1 MRSASQRTDRY
12 HARIVQRRRSMK
24 VFGIVGRKNSG
35 KTHLVTRLVRL
46 ASRRGLRVSTIKHAH
61 HSFDIDRPGKD
72 SHLHREAGA
81 HEVLVASAERWA
93 LMHEHRGAPEPS
105 LVGTAVEAGA
115 LRPGAGRGFQARSEP
130 AARGVPRQLRAGA
143 AGFRGPGHPGGGDRR
158 RRDFCRHAAI
168 CRACRSMTTR
178 RCWTT
183 CSRGPELLPQ
193 SRRPAHRARGS

>member
-1 MRSASQRTDRY
+1 MQ
-12 HARIVQRRRSMK
+12 

-46 ASRRGLRVSTIKHAH
+46 ASQRGLRVSTIKHAH

-105 LVGTAVEAGA
+105 LVELLSRLEPCDVVLVEGFKREVSLRLEVYRASCGQSPLVFEDQGILAVATDDVTTF
-115 LRPGAGRGFQARSEP
+115 AGRSELP
-130 AARGVPRQLRAGA
+130 CLPLDDDAAVLDYVLTRA
-143 AGFRGPGHPGGGDRR
+143 
-158 RRDFCRHAAI
+158 
-168 CRACRSMTTR
+168 
-178 RCWTT
+178 
-183 CSRGPELLPQ
+183 
-193 SRRPAHRARGS
+193 

>member
-1 MRSASQRTDRY
+1 MQ
-12 HARIVQRRRSMK
+12 

-93 LMHEHRGAPEPS
+93 LMHELRDAPEPS
-105 LVGTAVEAGA
+105 LVDLLLRLAPCDLVLVEGFKDSDLLKIEVWRADSGQPARYAEDDFIAAVATD
-115 LRPGAGRGFQARSEP
+115 SP
-130 AARGVPRQLRAGA
+130 ASLPVPTG
-143 AGFRGPGHPGGGDRR
+143 
-158 RRDFCRHAAI
+158 
-168 CRACRSMTTR
+168 
-178 RCWTT
+178 
-183 CSRGPELLPQ
+183 LPVLDLNQ
-193 SRRPAHRARGS
+193 PPSDYFFLIKL

>member
-1 MRSASQRTDRY
+1 
-12 HARIVQRRRSMK
+12 MK

-81 HEVLVASAERWA
+81 QEVLVASAERWA

-105 LVGTAVEAGA
+105 LVELLVKLAPCDLVLVEGFKREVNLRLEVYRASCGQVPLAFEDHGILAVATDELTTFA
-115 LRPGAGRGFQARSEP
+115 ARSDLSCLPLDDDE
-130 AARGVPRQLRAGA
+130 AVLDYVLARA
-143 AGFRGPGHPGGGDRR
+143 
-158 RRDFCRHAAI
+158 
-168 CRACRSMTTR
+168 
-178 RCWTT
+178 
-183 CSRGPELLPQ
+183 
-193 SRRPAHRARGS
+193 

>member
-1 MRSASQRTDRY
+1 
-12 HARIVQRRRSMK
+12 MK

-61 HSFDIDRPGKD
+61 HAFDVDRPGKD

-105 LVGTAVEAGA
+105 LVELLSKLAPCDLVLVEGFKREVHLRLEVYRASCGQAPLAFEDEGILAVATDDVST
-115 LRPGAGRGFQARSEP
+115 F
-130 AARGVPRQLRAGA
+130 AARGNL
-143 AGFRGPGHPGGGDRR
+143 
-158 RRDFCRHAAI
+158 
-168 CRACRSMTTR
+168 AC
-178 RCWTT
+178 
-183 CSRGPELLPQ
+183 LPLDDDEAVLDYVLA
-193 SRRPAHRARGS
+193 PA